1 MTTSDESVKGKITGF
16 KCSKSSG
23 DNFPKKSFYVKITV
37 KRETKG
43 FKTSRVKGGGSVL
56 SWDDSFF
63 LGDSGLT
70 GSSTIRVEMFQRR
83 YFRKNKSIG
92 AFEDSIGSLLK
103 EGASEVSRELRKADS
118 NVPSPANITFSISA
132 LSHDA
137 DIIDLRTEEVLP
149 QARHALSEMK
159 SVPSA
164 LETTEAV
171 AGMVAQAADTAKSFG
186 DVWSSLIKTLT
197 IVTEITDKLAEV
209 RSSFS
214 DLKSVSLKFL
224 NNKVHPYAQT
234 ACMILSVVPKI
245 IIAQKNCDDAVYN
258 LMGTID
264 DIHSFVKDAK
274 PLESIESHR
283 KVFVALGSL
292 TVECAYLIRDYS
304 MDKNFWVRIANLTWY
319 GVESKIKQYE
329 DKFKDLKAQFQ
340 GSALVNIDITAMR
353 CLREVENIS
362 EKIKSIDTSLIFN
375 DLPYAADAGFD
386 PDKSC
391 IRGTRKAALNE
402 IHQWIN
408 EKDGDDTGQILVLTG
423 DAGVGKS
430 AIANTIAQ
438 HYKAEKRLGSFVS
451 FNRAD
456 QEKRNPRNLLSTV
469 ARDIADL
476 DPNWKSAL
484 YDAVKDD
491 HSLRKTTSPI
501 LQMKSFVLEP
511 AKALAIVGPIVI
523 VIDALDESGDASTRK
538 PLFKALAENASKL
551 PRNFRI
557 LITARPEDDI
567 LKLSEKLPNSQ
578 HQTIKTT
585 DEAMDADISTYMRKE
600 LFDYEE
606 DLQGNLRCAN
616 GAGINM
622 LVKGSGHLFEWA
634 ATACRVIQNRRKGSS
649 PAGVLL
655 DIVDNGGDLDELYA
669 RILSQTFDA
678 KAMPR
683 FRRVLGGILAVKEP
697 LPMASHSAIQRSE
710 AEEEDIVSM
719 IVGPLGSLLHGVDPN
734 ESPQVSIRAR
744 HTSFFD
750 FLTDKKR
757 SGEFFVDATKQDQNL
772 VLGCLRI
779 MKEELRFNP
788 CGLETSH
795 LRNADVPDLPALV
808 QTHITPHLLY
818 ACRFIGVHLQTTS
831 YEKQV
836 GSELKDFLQEHFLY
850 WLEIL
855 SLTKFV
861 NTASRSL
868 SSILKWSQS
877 HNPDLTA
884 FAKDAKMFVNVFA
897 PAISQSAPHI
907 YLSALPFA
915 PTQSLVSRQYLPK
928 YPSTIHLKSG
938 SVQRWPAALKTLEG
952 HESDVRAVAYS
963 PDGKHIVSGSADDT
977 IRIWDAET
985 GEAVGEQL
993 RGHSSS
999 IMAIAYSPDGRHIVS
1014 GSWDGTIRI
1023 WDAET
1028 GESVG
1033 EPLIGHTEGIRAIAC
1048 SSNGAHIISGS
1059 DDNTIRR
1066 WDAVTGK
1073 AVGEPL
1079 RGHTEPIYAV
1089 AYSLPDGRHIVS
1101 GSGDNTL
1108 RIWAAETGEA
1118 VGEPL
1123 RGHTATIYC
1132 VAYSPDSKHI
1142 ISGSSDGTIRIW
1154 DAKTGEAVGKPI
1166 HRSAGENTLGVCS
1179 VACSPDGK
1187 HIVSGWTDGII
1198 CVWDAETGEAI
1209 GEPFEGHTSDAN
1221 CVAYS
1226 PDGTGIVS
1234 CSDDGTVR
1242 VWNAEK
1248 SEAAGAQVAENT
1260 SEWNFV
1266 TYSPGG
1272 TRIVSASAGG
1282 MICVWDAET
1291 GSAVADSLKRNVG
1304 HEHHTMA
1311 TTFSSDGMRVV
1322 SCDRSG
1328 GIQTWDSETGQP
1340 VRDTIKLEPSSD
1352 CYNAAFSYNG
1362 TRIAVRDSGEV
1373 IRVFDAET
1381 GKAVGMS
1388 SRKYSG
1394 MFKKVSCVIYSP
1406 GGTHIALGF
1415 EDGMVH
1421 VWDPEAGKEVEWT
1434 SSKWQTV
1441 NSIAYSPDGKR
1452 LVVGSD
1458 DCEIRLWNTETYTS
1472 VGGPLKGHTKGVMTV
1487 VWSPDGKYIISGSRD
1502 QTIRVWNAET
1512 GEAVGGPLRGHSG
1525 PVTSIAYSPDGTRF
1539 ASASTDKTIR
1549 FWDAQRVTAVSESNN
1564 TAPVFTDSSSLDNG
1578 WMLASSSDLLFWVPP
1593 YYRLGL
1599 VRPGNAA
1606 VIVSGAAAE
1615 LDLTTFVYGSN
1626 WQQCRA
1632 L

>member
-1 MTTSDESVKGKITGF
+1 MAGKA
-16 KCSKSSG
+16 
-23 DNFPKKSFYVKITV
+23 
-37 KRETKG
+37 
-43 FKTSRVKGGGSVL
+43 
-56 SWDDSFF
+56 
-63 LGDSGLT
+63 
-70 GSSTIRVEMFQRR
+70 VE
-83 YFRKNKSIG
+83 
-92 AFEDSIGSLLK
+92 
-103 EGASEVSRELRKADS
+103 
-118 NVPSPANITFSISA
+118 
-132 LSHDA
+132 
-137 DIIDLRTEEVLP
+137 
-149 QARHALSEMK
+149 
-159 SVPSA
+159 
-164 LETTEAV
+164 
-171 AGMVAQAADTAKSFG
+171 TAKSFG
-186 DVWSSLIKTLT
+186 DVCGPLIKTLT
-197 IVTEITDKLAEV
+197 IFIEITETLGE
-209 RSSFS
+209 
-214 DLKSVSLKFL
+214 
-224 NNKVHPYAQT
+224 VHPYAQS
-234 ACMILSVVPKI
+234 ACTILSVIPKI
-245 IIAQKNCDDAVYN
+245 IIAQKERDDAVYH
-258 LMGTID
+258 LMETIND
-264 DIHSFVKDAK
+264 VHLFIKDAK

-304 MDKNFWVRIANLTWY
+304 MVKNFWERIAKLTWSD
-319 GVESKIKQYE
+319 VEGKIKQYE
-329 DKFKDLKAQFQ
+329 DKFKDLQAQFQ
-340 GSALVNIDITAMR
+340 RSAVVNIDITAMR
-353 CLREVENIS
+353 CLREVENMNMNTTIA
-362 EKIKSIDTSLIFN
+362 E
-375 DLPYAADAGFD
+375 LPYAAEAGFD

-408 EKDGDDTGQILVLTG
+408 EKDSGDTAQILVLTG

-438 HYKAEKRLGSFVS
+438 HYDAEKHLGSFVS

-456 QEKRNPRNLLSTV
+456 QARRHPRNLLSTV

-476 DPNWKSAL
+476 DSNWKSAL
-484 YDAVKDD
+484 YDGVKDS
-491 HSLRKTTSPI
+491 HSLRQNISPAR
-501 LQMKSFVLEP
+501 QMESFVLEP

-523 VIDALDESGDASTRK
+523 IIDALDESGVASERES
-538 PLFKALAENASKL
+538 LLKALAENASKL

-567 LKLSEKLPNSQ
+567 LKLSEELPNIQ
-578 HQTIKTT
+578 RRTVKTT
-585 DEAMDADISTYMRKE
+585 DEAMDADITTYIRKKLLHCKKE
-600 LFDYEE
+600 LD
-606 DLQGNLRCAN
+606 GNRRCSN
-616 GAGINM
+616 GKGVEM

-649 PAGVLL
+649 PARVLL
-655 DIVDNGGDLDELYA
+655 EIVDKGGDLDELYA
-669 RILSQTFDA
+669 RILRQTFND
-678 KAMPR
+678 KDMPC
-683 FRRVLGGILAVKEP
+683 FKDVLGGILAAKEP

-710 AEEEDIVSM
+710 GEEEEIVSM
-719 IVGPLGSLLHGVDPN
+719 IVGPLGSLLHGVDQN
-734 ESPQVSIRAR
+734 ESPQVPIRAR

-750 FLTDKKR
+750 FLTDEKR
-757 SGEFFVDATKQDQNL
+757 SKGFFVGATKKDQNL
-772 VLGCLRI
+772 VLGCLRV
-779 MKEELRFNP
+779 MKEELRFNI

-795 LRNADVPDLPALV
+795 LRSADVPDLPIRV

-836 GSELKDFLQEHFLY
+836 GSELKDFLHRHFLY
-850 WLEIL
+850 WLEVL
-855 SLTKFV
+855 SLSKLV

-877 HNPDLTA
+877 YNADLAA

-915 PTQSLVSRQYLPK
+915 PTLSLVSRQYLPR

-952 HESDVRAVAYS
+952 HESRARAVAYS
-963 PDGKHIVSGSADDT
+963 PDGTHIVSGSADQT
-977 IRIWDAET
+977 IQIWDAET
-985 GEAVGEQL
+985 GEVVGEPL
-993 RGHSSS
+993 RGHSGP
-999 IMAIAYSPDGRHIVS
+999 IMAIVYSPDGRHIVS
-1014 GSWDGTIRI
+1014 GSYDETIRI

-1033 EPLIGHTEGIRAIAC
+1033 EPLIGHTWGIRAIAC
-1048 SSNGAHIISGS
+1048 SSNGVHIISGS
-1059 DDNTIRR
+1059 EDNTIRR

-1079 RGHTEPIYAV
+1079 SGHTDAIYAV

-1123 RGHTATIYC
+1123 RGHTAAIYC

-1166 HRSAGENTLGVCS
+1166 HRSAGENTHGVWS

-1187 HIVSGWTDGII
+1187 HIVSGWADGII

-1209 GEPFEGHTSDAN
+1209 GEPFEGHISVVR

-1248 SEAAGAQVAENT
+1248 SEAAGAQFTENT

-1272 TRIVSASAGG
+1272 THILSASEGG

-1304 HEHHTMA
+1304 DSEHHTMA
-1311 TTFSSDGMRVV
+1311 TTFSSDGMHVV
-1322 SCDRSG
+1322 SCDRGG
-1328 GIQTWDSETGQP
+1328 GIQTWDSDTGQS
-1340 VRDTIKLEPSSD
+1340 VRDKLDLGLSSS
-1352 CYNAAFSYNG
+1352 CSYAAFSS
-1362 TRIAVRDSGEV
+1362 D
-1373 IRVFDAET
+1373 
-1381 GKAVGMS
+1381 
-1388 SRKYSG
+1388 
-1394 MFKKVSCVIYSP
+1394 
-1406 GGTHIALGF
+1406 GTHLA
-1415 EDGMVH
+1415 
-1421 VWDPEAGKEVEWT
+1421 T
-1434 SSKWQTV
+1434 Q
-1441 NSIAYSPDGKR
+1441 NSDKR
-1452 LVVGSD
+1452 LVSGSD
-1458 DCEIRLWNTETYTS
+1458 DCEIRLWNTETHTA
-1472 VGGPLKGHTKGVMTV
+1472 VGGSLKGHTGAVMTV
-1487 VWSPDGKYIISGSRD
+1487 IWSPDGKYIISGSKD

-1525 PVTSIAYSPDGTRF
+1525 PVMSIAYSPDGTRF

-1549 FWDAQRVTAVSESNN
+1549 FWDARRVAILSERCVPHESCIGLSLISLSLSNDTV
-1564 TAPVFTDSSSLDNG
+1564 TAPVFTDHSSLDNG
-1578 WMLASSSDLLFWVPP
+1578 WILMSSSDLLFWVPP

-1599 VRPGNAA
+1599 VRPSNTA
-1606 VIVSGAAAE
+1606 VIVAGTPVE
-1615 LDLTTFVYGSN
+1615 LDLAAFVHGSN

-1632 L
+1632 LYAV

>member
-1 MTTSDESVKGKITGF
+1 MAGKA
-16 KCSKSSG
+16 
-23 DNFPKKSFYVKITV
+23 V
-37 KRETKG
+37 ET
-43 FKTSRVKGGGSVL
+43 
-56 SWDDSFF
+56 
-63 LGDSGLT
+63 
-70 GSSTIRVEMFQRR
+70 
-83 YFRKNKSIG
+83 
-92 AFEDSIGSLLK
+92 
-103 EGASEVSRELRKADS
+103 
-118 NVPSPANITFSISA
+118 
-132 LSHDA
+132 
-137 DIIDLRTEEVLP
+137 
-149 QARHALSEMK
+149 AR
-159 SVPSA
+159 
-164 LETTEAV
+164 
-171 AGMVAQAADTAKSFG
+171 SFG
-186 DVWSSLIKTLT
+186 DVCGPLIETLT
-197 IVTEITDKLAEV
+197 VFIEITEKLGE
-209 RSSFS
+209 
-214 DLKSVSLKFL
+214 
-224 NNKVHPYAQT
+224 VHPYAKT
-234 ACMILSVVPKI
+234 ACTILSVIPKI
-245 IIAQKNCDDAVYN
+245 IIAQKERDDAVYR
-258 LMGTID
+258 LMDTIND
-264 DIHSFVKDAK
+264 VHLFIKDAK
-274 PLESIESHR
+274 ALESIESHR

-304 MDKNFWVRIANLTWY
+304 MVKNFWERIANLAWS
-319 GVESKIKQYE
+319 GVEAKIKDYE
-329 DKFKDLKAQFQ
+329 DKFKALQAGFQ
-340 GSALVNIDITAMR
+340 RCAVVNIDITTILKMR
-353 CLREVENIS
+353 TELPS
-362 EKIKSIDTSLIFN
+362 DTSLIFN
-375 DLPYAADAGFD
+375 DLPYADGGAFD

-391 IRGTRKAALNE
+391 IRGTRKAALDE
-402 IHQWIN
+402 IHEWIN
-408 EKDGDDTGQILVLTG
+408 KEDGDDTPRIKVILG
-423 DAGVGKS
+423 DAGIGKS
-430 AIANTIAQ
+430 AIANSIAE
-438 HYKAEKRLGSFVS
+438 HYEAEKHLGSFVS

-456 QEKRNPRNLLSTV
+456 QARRNPGNLLSTV

-476 DPNWKSAL
+476 DSNWKSAL
-484 YDAVKDD
+484 YDGVKDS
-491 HSLRKTTSPI
+491 HSLRKTTSPS

-795 LRNADVPDLPALV
+795 LRNADVPDLPTRV

-818 ACRFIGVHLQTTS
+818 ACLFLGVHLKTIPHGEQI
-831 YEKQV
+831 
-836 GSELKDFLQEHFLY
+836 GCELKDFMHEHFLH
-850 WLEIL
+850 WLEVL
-855 SLTKFV
+855 SLTKLV
-861 NTASRSL
+861 NTASRSF
-868 SSILKWSQS
+868 SSIVKWSQS
-877 HNPDLTA
+877 HNTDLAA
-884 FAKDAKMFVNVFA
+884 FAKDAKMFINVFA

-915 PTQSLVSRQYLPK
+915 PTQSLVSQQYLPR

-952 HESDVRAVAYS
+952 HKDTVRAVAYS
-963 PDGKHIVSGSADDT
+963 PDGSHIASGSSDETIRIWDAETGEAEGEPLRGHSSHILAIVYSPDGRHIVSGSYDKT

-985 GEAVGEQL
+985 GEAVGEPL
-993 RGHSSS
+993 IGHTEP
-999 IMAIAYSPDGRHIVS
+999 IWAIAYSPDGAHIV
-1014 GSWDGTIRI
+1014 
-1023 WDAET
+1023 
-1028 GESVG
+1028 
-1033 EPLIGHTEGIRAIAC
+1033 
-1048 SSNGAHIISGS
+1048 SGS

-1079 RGHTEPIYAV
+1079 SGHTEAIHAV
-1089 AYSLPDGRHIVS
+1089 AYSLPDGKHIVS
-1101 GSGDNTL
+1101 GSADNTL

-1123 RGHTATIYC
+1123 RGHTAAIYC

-1142 ISGSSDGTIRIW
+1142 ISGSDDGTIRIW

-1166 HRSAGENTLGVCS
+1166 HRSAGENTHCVYS

-1187 HIVSGWTDGII
+1187 HFVSGWADGMI

-1209 GEPFEGHTSDAN
+1209 GEPFEGHTSVVF
-1221 CVAYS
+1221 CVTYS

-1234 CSDDGTVR
+1234 CSNDGTVR

-1248 SEAAGAQVAENT
+1248 SEAAGAQFTENT

-1272 TRIVSASAGG
+1272 TRIISASRSG

-1304 HEHHTMA
+1304 DSEHHIMA
-1311 TTFSSDGMRVV
+1311 TAFSSDGMHVV

-1328 GIQTWDSETGQP
+1328 GIQTWDSETGES
-1340 VRDTIKLEPSSD
+1340 VRDTIKLDLGGDRVAYAAYSSD
-1352 CYNAAFSYNG
+1352 V
-1362 TRIAVRDSGEV
+1362 TRIAVQDSDE
-1373 IRVFDAET
+1373 
-1381 GKAVGMS
+1381 
-1388 SRKYSG
+1388 
-1394 MFKKVSCVIYSP
+1394 C
-1406 GGTHIALGF
+1406 
-1415 EDGMVH
+1415 
-1421 VWDPEAGKEVEWT
+1421 
-1434 SSKWQTV
+1434 
-1441 NSIAYSPDGKR
+1441 
-1452 LVVGSD
+1452 LVAGSD
-1458 DCEIRLWNTETYTS
+1458 GCEICLWNTEAHTA
-1472 VGGPLKGHTKGVMTV
+1472 VGGPLKAHTGLVMTAI
-1487 VWSPDGKYIISGSRD
+1487 WSPDGKYIISGSQD

-1512 GEAVGGPLRGHSG
+1512 GEAVGGALRGHSDS
-1525 PVTSIAYSPDGTRF
+1525 VRSIAYSPDGTRF
-1539 ASASTDKTIR
+1539 ASASADKTIR
-1549 FWDAQRVTAVSESNN
+1549 FWDAQRVTAVSERYVSHKSCICLSLISPTSVGNEP
-1564 TAPVFTDSSSLDNG
+1564 APAFSDRSVPENGWVSMSSSE
-1578 WMLASSSDLLFWVPP
+1578 LLFWVPP
-1593 YYRLGL
+1593 YYRPGL
-1599 VRPGNAA
+1599 VGPSNTA
-1606 VIVSGAAAE
+1606 VIAAGGSVE
-1615 LDLTTFVYGSN
+1615 LDLTTDFVHGSH
-1626 WQQCRA
+1626 WQRCRA

>member
-1 MTTSDESVKGKITGF
+1 M
-16 KCSKSSG
+16 
-23 DNFPKKSFYVKITV
+23 
-37 KRETKG
+37 
-43 FKTSRVKGGGSVL
+43 
-56 SWDDSFF
+56 
-63 LGDSGLT
+63 
-70 GSSTIRVEMFQRR
+70 
-83 YFRKNKSIG
+83 
-92 AFEDSIGSLLK
+92 A
-103 EGASEVSRELRKADS
+103 
-118 NVPSPANITFSISA
+118 
-132 LSHDA
+132 
-137 DIIDLRTEEVLP
+137 
-149 QARHALSEMK
+149 
-159 SVPSA
+159 
-164 LETTEAV
+164 
-171 AGMVAQAADTAKSFG
+171 AQAADTAKSFG
-186 DVWSSLIKTLT
+186 EVWGSLIKTLT

-209 RSSFS
+209 
-214 DLKSVSLKFL
+214 
-224 NNKVHPYAQT
+224 HPYAQT
-234 ACMILSVVPKI
+234 ACMILSAVPKI

-258 LMGTID
+258 LMETID

-340 GSALVNIDITAMR
+340 GSALVNIDITAMLIMR
-353 CLREVENIS
+353 TELPS
-362 EKIKSIDTSLIFN
+362 DTSLIFN

-408 EKDGDDTGQILVLTG
+408 EKDGDDTAQILVLTG

-438 HYKAEKRLGSFVS
+438 HYKAEKHLGSFVS

-511 AKALAIVGPIVI
+511 SKALAIVGPIVI
-523 VIDALDESGDASTRK
+523 IIDALDESGVASERES
-538 PLFKALAENASKL
+538 LLKALAENASKL

-567 LKLSEKLPNSQ
+567 LKLSEELPNIQ
-578 HQTIKTT
+578 RRTVKTT
-585 DEAMDADISTYMRKE
+585 DEAMDADITTYICKKLLHCKNE
-600 LFDYEE
+600 LD
-606 DLQGNLRCAN
+606 GNRRCSN
-616 GAGINM
+616 GKGVDM

-649 PAGVLL
+649 PARVLL
-655 DIVDNGGDLDELYA
+655 EIVDKGGNLDELYA
-669 RILSQTFDA
+669 RILRQTFDDEA
-678 KAMPR
+678 VPR
-683 FRRVLGGILAVKEP
+683 FKHVLGGILAAKEP
-697 LPMASHSAIQRSE
+697 LPMTSHSAIQQSE
-710 AEEEDIVSM
+710 GEEEDIVSM
-719 IVGPLGSLLHGVDPN
+719 IVGPLGSLLHGVDQD

-750 FLTDKKR
+750 FLIDEKR
-757 SGEFFVDATKQDQNL
+757 SKGFFVDATKQDQNL

-779 MKEELRFNP
+779 MKKELRFNI
-788 CGLETSH
+788 CRLETSH
-795 LRNADVPDLPALV
+795 LRNADVHDLPTLV
-808 QTHITPHLLY
+808 QTHITSHLLY
-818 ACRFIGVHLQTTS
+818 ACRFLGVHLQNIS
-831 YEKQV
+831 YEKQI
-836 GSELKDFLQEHFLY
+836 GSALEHFLLEHFPQ
-850 WLEIL
+850 WLEVL
-855 SLTKFV
+855 SLTKLV

-877 HNPDLTA
+877 DNAALAA
-884 FAKDAKMFVNVFA
+884 FAKDAKMFINVFA
-897 PAISQSAPHI
+897 SAISQSAPHI

-915 PTQSLVSRQYLPK
+915 PTLSLVSQQYLPK
-928 YPSTIHLKSG
+928 HPSTIHLKSK
-938 SVQRWPAALKTLEG
+938 SVRRWPAALKTLEA
-952 HESDVRAVAYS
+952 HKDYVRAVAYS
-963 PDGKHIVSGSADDT
+963 PDGRHIVSGSDDET
-977 IRIWDAET
+977 IRVWDAET
-985 GEAVGEQL
+985 GEAVGEPL
-993 RGHSSS
+993 RGHTNY

-1014 GSWDGTIRI
+1014 GSVDKTIRI

-1033 EPLIGHTEGIRAIAC
+1033 KPLRGHTGAIWSIAC
-1048 SSNGAHIISGS
+1048 SPDGRYIVSGS
-1059 DDNTIRR
+1059 EDQTLRI
-1066 WDAVTGK
+1066 WDAETGK

-1079 RGHTEPIYAV
+1079 SGHTKTIYAV
-1089 AYSLPDGRHIVS
+1089 AYSLPDGRYIVS
-1101 GSGDNTL
+1101 GSSDNTL

-1123 RGHTATIYC
+1123 RGHTDYISC

-1142 ISGSSDGTIRIW
+1142 ISGSNDGTIRIW

-1166 HRSAGENTLGVCS
+1166 RRSAGKNTHLVLS
-1179 VACSPDGK
+1179 VACLPDGK
-1187 HIVSGWTDGII
+1187 HIVSGWADGMI

-1209 GEPFEGHTSDAN
+1209 GEPFEGHTSAVR

-1234 CSDDGTVR
+1234 CSSDGTVR

-1248 SEAAGAQVAENT
+1248 SESAGVQFTENT

-1272 TRIVSASAGG
+1272 TRLVSVSEGG

-1291 GSAVADSLKRNVG
+1291 GNAVADSLKRNVEY
-1304 HEHHTMA
+1304 EHNTMA
-1311 TTFSSDGMRVV
+1311 TTFSPDGMRVI
-1322 SCDRSG
+1322 SCDRG
-1328 GIQTWDSETGQP
+1328 GDIQTWDSETGQP
-1340 VRDTIKLEPSSD
+1340 VGDTIKLEPSSD
-1352 CYNAAFSYNG
+1352 CSYAAYSSDG
-1362 TRIAVRDSGEV
+1362 TRLAVQDSDEV
-1373 IRVFDAET
+1373 VQVFNTET
-1381 GKAVGMS
+1381 GKAIGMS
-1388 SRKYSG
+1388 SRKYTG
-1394 MFKKVSCVIYSP
+1394 KYGVGCIVYSP
-1406 GGTHIALGF
+1406 EGTHIALGF
-1415 EDGMVH
+1415 GDGRIC
-1421 VWDPEAGKEVEWT
+1421 VWDPETGKEVEWLY
-1434 SSKWQTV
+1434 SKLKTI

-1452 LVVGSD
+1452 LVAGSE
-1458 DCEIRLWNTETYTS
+1458 DCQIRLWNTETHTA
-1472 VGGPLKGHTKGVMTV
+1472 VGGPLEGHTDEVRTV
-1487 VWSPDGKYIISGSRD
+1487 LWSPDGKYIISGSDD

-1525 PVTSIAYSPDGTRF
+1525 SVRSIAYSPDGTRF

-1549 FWDAQRVTAVSESNN
+1549 FWDAQRVTAVSESND
-1564 TAPVFTDSSSLDNG
+1564 TAPVFTDRSSLDNG

-1599 VRPGNAA
+1599 VRPGNVA